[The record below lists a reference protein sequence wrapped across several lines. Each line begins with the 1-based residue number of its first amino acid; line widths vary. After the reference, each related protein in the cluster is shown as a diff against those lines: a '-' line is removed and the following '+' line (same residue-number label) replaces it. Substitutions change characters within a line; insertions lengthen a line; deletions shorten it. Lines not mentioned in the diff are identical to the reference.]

1 LLELTRVLH
10 RGRTELRRTVRLA
23 WWPGHET
30 GRAAGSAWYADTV
43 ADEIDEWCIG
53 HMQVD
58 SPGCAGATA
67 YDEVAWMAEA
77 AELCIEAIGD
87 ATGLPARGL
96 RPPRAGDYSFNQIGA
111 TGFYMLLS
119 TVSRAARDTAG
130 ARAVPGSGGQAA
142 WHTAADGL
150 EVADLANL
158 RRDLQV
164 YLTTIIRVVNAPLHP
179 FDYTASVLEIA
190 AAIQRYQAAAGGEID
205 LSGAKQ
211 DLSRLRRSISAWR
224 SDAETA
230 IARHP
235 GDHDLRRRLNATLRR
250 LARVL
255 VPLGYARGERFDH
268 DPAVAYSAVPRLDAA
283 LHVAS
288 VPNAMRPF
296 VRTAL
301 VRERNKVRAAIREAL
316 TLVGGGRA

>member
-1 LLELTRVLH
+1 
-10 RGRTELRRTVRLA
+10 
-23 WWPGHET
+23 
-30 GRAAGSAWYADTV
+30 
-43 ADEIDEWCIG
+43 
-53 HMQVD
+53 
-58 SPGCAGATA
+58 
-67 YDEVAWMAEA
+67 
-77 AELCIEAIGD
+77 
-87 ATGLPARGL
+87 
-96 RPPRAGDYSFNQIGA
+96 
-111 TGFYMLLS
+111 
-119 TVSRAARDTAG
+119 
-130 ARAVPGSGGQAA
+130 
-142 WHTAADGL
+142 
-150 EVADLANL
+150 
-158 RRDLQV
+158 
-164 YLTTIIRVVNAPLHP
+164 
-179 FDYTASVLEIA
+179 VLEIA

-316 TLVGGGRA
+316 TLVGGVRA